1 MMKKWLVLGV
11 VLATIPGCGRPDM
24 VAPSANSAPSGISA
38 MSMSQLA
45 AQDDE
50 NLPAASNEDLG
61 HFFQVDEHLYRGQQ
75 PTDHGFELLK
85 AKGVKTVVNLR
96 EKSAQIAHEKE
107 VVEKLGMKYVSIPIN
122 CLKPVSQAPVQAWV
136 KVFSDPANGPIFVH
150 CQHGRDRTGA
160 FVGVYRIQHDGW
172 KFKQTYAEMKEK
184 GYRTF
189 WLNLTYATW
198 KFCKTHDQSTPAPA
212 ELVNAGLAF

>member
-1 MMKKWLVLGV
+1 MKQWLVLGV
-11 VLATIPGCGRPDM
+11 ALATLTACGRPDM
-24 VAPSANSAPSGISA
+24 VSTSASSAPTGISA
-38 MSMSQLA
+38 MSVSQLA
-45 AQDDE
+45 AMDDE

-85 AKGVKTVVNLR
+85 AKGVKTVVDLR
-96 EKSAQIAHEKE
+96 HTKDQIAHEKE
-107 VVEKLGMKYVSIPIN
+107 VVEKLGMKFVSIPIN
-122 CLKPVSQAPVQAWV
+122 CLLPVSQAPVQAWV

-150 CQHGRDRTGA
+150 CAHGRDRTGTMTA
-160 FVGVYRIQHDGW
+160 VYRMQVDHW
-172 KFKQTYAEMKEK
+172 KFKQAYAEMKEK

-198 KFCKTHDQSTPAPA
+198 KFSKSVDKTTPAPA
-212 ELVNAGLAF
+212 ELLAAGMAN